1 MSGPP
6 EYDPR
11 RLFPFGLSPIPEVPS
26 ELASEVSS
34 MYSYNPDDEDGS
46 LCGSEAD
53 TEIEGAKTPGSI
65 MYSGSCSSV
74 KSNGTLEDKAQA
86 IDSSDADTSEEESTE
101 EEDESDE
108 GGDKVIIE
116 ARPIHIVEEKQ
127 ITSSTTVQETSSMTT
142 LRSLIEEEVETRVET
157 KLDISKEIHT
167 AVVVDEVSW

>member
-34 MYSYNPDDEDGS
+34 MYSYNPDDED
-46 LCGSEAD
+46 GSEAD

-86 IDSSDADTSEEESTE
+86 IDSSDADTSDEESTE

-116 ARPIHIVEEKQ
+116 ARPIHVVEEKQ
-127 ITSSTTVQETSSMTT
+127 ITSSTIVQETSSMTT

-157 KLDISKEIHT
+157 KLDISKEINT
-167 AVVVDEVSW
+167 TVVDEVSW